1 MRENTKE
8 IFSQQDELALIR
20 RYYIKIQERIWIA
33 LDAHSENL
41 KINERKPNYET
52 TRQIANVLFDLSSK
66 NSEYQEISQEFLQ
79 SIEKLR
85 KRELEILNT
94 LN

>member
-1 MRENTKE
+1 MKENTQE
-8 IFSQQDELALIR
+8 IVSPQDELEIIR
-20 RYYIKIQERIWIA
+20 RYYIKIQEKIWSA
-33 LDAHSENL
+33 LDTHNEIL

-66 NSEYQEISQEFLQ
+66 NTEYQEISQEFLIQ
-79 SIEKLR
+79 IEKLR
-85 KRELEILNT
+85 KRELEILNK